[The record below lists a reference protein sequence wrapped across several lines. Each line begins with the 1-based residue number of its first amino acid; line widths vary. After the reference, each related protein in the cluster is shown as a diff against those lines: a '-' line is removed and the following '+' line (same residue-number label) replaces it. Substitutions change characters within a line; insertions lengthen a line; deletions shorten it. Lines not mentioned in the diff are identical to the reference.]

1 VQNKDAGGRMKIA
14 IKVLAFSFGLA
25 VAAQFARE
33 KSWVQIWLAF
43 MSIAVPAFSWVYYEL
58 CEAKG

>member
-1 VQNKDAGGRMKIA
+1 MKIA